1 MAKQKYY
8 VVWKGHQTG
17 IFTSWPDCEKQIKG
31 FEAAL
36 YKSFENLE
44 IAEKA
49 FKSKP
54 HLYMGKSKSAKE
66 NTTSGNHRPIMPS
79 MAVDAACAGNPGV
92 MEYRGVD
99 TATKVEIFHQGPF
112 AQGTNNIGEFL
123 ALVHALALLQ
133 KQNPA
138 LPVYSDSI
146 TAIAWVRG
154 KKAKT
159 KLEQIPQNDVLFD
172 LIARAEKWLKVNTW
186 QNPILKWDTAN
197 WGEIPADFGR
207 K

>member
-17 IFTSWPDCEKQIKG
+17 IFTSWPECEMHIKG

-36 YKSFENLE
+36 YKSFESLE
-44 IAEKA
+44 TAEKA

-54 HLYMGKSKSAKE
+54 HLYMGKPKSAKA
-66 NTTSGNHRPIMPS
+66 NTTAVSHRIITPS
-79 MAVDAACAGNPGV
+79 ISVDAACAGNPGM
-92 MEYRGVD
+92 MEYRCVD
-99 TATKVEIFHQGPF
+99 TATKEEIFHQGPF
-112 AQGTNNIGEFL
+112 EQGTNNIGEFL
-123 ALVHALALLQ
+123 ALVHALAMLQ
-133 KQNPA
+133 KQNSA

-172 LIARAEKWLKVNTW
+172 LIARAEKWLKENSW
-186 QNPILKWDTAN
+186 QNPILKWDTEN

>member
-17 IFTSWPDCEKQIKG
+17 IFTSWSDCEKQIKG
-31 FEAAL
+31 VEAAL
-36 YKSFENLE
+36 YKSFESLE
-44 IAEKA
+44 TAEKA

-54 HLYMGKSKSAKE
+54 HLYIGKSKSTPLNSNA
-66 NTTSGNHRPIMPS
+66 NRQITPS
-79 MAVDAACAGNPGV
+79 ISVDAACAGNPGI

-99 TATKVEIFHQGPF
+99 TATKTEIFHQGPF
-112 AQGTNNIGEFL
+112 EQGTNNIGEFL

-133 KQNPA
+133 KQNSS

-159 KLEQIPQNDVLFD
+159 KLEQIPQNEILFD
-172 LIARAEKWLKVNTW
+172 LIARAEKWLKENTW
-186 QNPILKWDTAN
+186 QNPILKWDTEN